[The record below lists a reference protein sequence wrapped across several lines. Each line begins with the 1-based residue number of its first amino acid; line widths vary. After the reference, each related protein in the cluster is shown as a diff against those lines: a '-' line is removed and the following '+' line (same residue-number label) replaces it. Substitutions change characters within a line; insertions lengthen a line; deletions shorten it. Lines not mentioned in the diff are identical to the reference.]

1 MYPKVDAWRIT
12 SGVSDWWDNEQTGS
26 QTSFEEYA
34 TARQAHLIRF
44 AYLMVRD
51 HHLAQDLA
59 QESLARVYDKWR
71 RINANGNPD
80 AYVRKVMLNQLLT
93 WRRRRAWS
101 ERPVADLCDHAV
113 ADQSAAT
120 DDRAAMAVL
129 LSQLPMRQRAVIVL
143 RFYEDLD
150 DAAIADVLGCSPA
163 TVATHAKRALTHLRS
178 AAAAADLVR
187 GGNNDRH

>member
-1 MYPKVDAWRIT
+1 MYPNVDVWRVT
-12 SGVSDWWDNEQTGS
+12 SGVTEWRETEQTGS
-26 QTSFEEYA
+26 RLSFEEYA
-34 TARQAHLIRF
+34 TARQAHLIRL

-59 QESLARVYDKWR
+59 QESLARVYENWR
-71 RINANGNPD
+71 RINADGNPD

-101 ERPVADLCDHAV
+101 ERPVADLGDQAV

-120 DDRAAMAVL
+120 DDRAAMAVVL
-129 LSQLPMRQRAVIVL
+129 GELPMRQRAVIVL

-150 DAAIADVLGCSPA
+150 DTAIADILGCSPA
-163 TVATHAKRALTHLRS
+163 TVATHAKRALSHLRS

-187 GGNNDRH
+187 GGRHDRH